1 VSATLWVAL
10 ALLAIGLRRLGLG
23 YRPTPFRML
32 FRHDAA
38 FVESASDAMFP
49 PGGEIP
55 ESGVEAGIP
64 AHVDR
69 YLEALP
75 ARQRLL
81 IHALFLLTEQVTLLF
96 PAPGWGGWRR
106 FSSLTAEQRV
116 AALEGWRSSRFFPR
130 RLVFLAL
137 RSILTMGYF
146 SCPSVLR
153 AMELAPLEI
162 ETPVVEADLLYP
174 RAGRPKSEIAF
185 GPKDVRDLLEEP
197 LSPDAP
203 LHPEYRG

>member
-1 VSATLWVAL
+1 
-10 ALLAIGLRRLGLG
+10 
-23 YRPTPFRML
+23 M
-32 FRHDAA
+32 
-38 FVESASDAMFP
+38 
-49 PGGEIP
+49 
-55 ESGVEAGIP
+55 
-64 AHVDR
+64 
-69 YLEALP
+69 
-75 ARQRLL
+75 
-81 IHALFLLTEQVTLLF
+81 EQVTLFF

-116 AALEGWRSSRFFPR
+116 AALEGWRSSRMFPR

-203 LHPEYRG
+203 LHPESRA

>member
-1 VSATLWVAL
+1 VSAAAWIAL
-10 ALLAIGLRRLGLG
+10 ALLAIGLRRLALG
-23 YRPTPFRML
+23 YGPTPYRML
-32 FRHDAA
+32 FRHEAA
-38 FVESASDAMFP
+38 YVEAAADAMFP

-69 YLEALP
+69 YLAAMP

-81 IHALFLLTEQVTLLF
+81 IHALFLLMEQVTLFF

-106 FSSLTAEQRV
+106 FSSLTPEQRI
-116 AALEGWRSSRFFPR
+116 ASLEGWRSSRMFPR

-137 RSILTMGYF
+137 RSLLTMGYF

-153 AMELAPLEI
+153 AMEVAPLEI
-162 ETPVVEADLLYP
+162 KTPVVEADLLYP

-185 GPKDVRDLLEEP
+185 GPDDVSGLLEEP
-197 LSPDAP
+197 LPPDAP

>member
-1 VSATLWVAL
+1 VAGWIAL
-10 ALLAIGLRRLGLG
+10 ALAAVGLRRLGLG
-23 YRPTPFRML
+23 YPATAL
-32 FRHDAA
+32 GALARHEAA
-38 FVESASDAMFP
+38 FVAAAADTMFP

-64 AHVDR
+64 VYVDG
-69 YLEALP
+69 YLTALP
-75 ARQRLL
+75 TRQRLL
-81 IHALFLLTEQVTLLF
+81 IRALFLLMEQATLLF

-106 FSSLTAEQRV
+106 FSALAPEQR
-116 AALEGWRSSRFFPR
+116 AAVLDGWRGSRLFPR

-153 AMELAPLEI
+153 AMELAPLDI

-174 RAGRPKSEIAF
+174 RAGRPKAEIVF
-185 GPKDVRDLLEEP
+185 GPGDLSESLPGP
-197 LSPDAP
+197 LPVDAA
-203 LHPEYRG
+203 LHPDYRG